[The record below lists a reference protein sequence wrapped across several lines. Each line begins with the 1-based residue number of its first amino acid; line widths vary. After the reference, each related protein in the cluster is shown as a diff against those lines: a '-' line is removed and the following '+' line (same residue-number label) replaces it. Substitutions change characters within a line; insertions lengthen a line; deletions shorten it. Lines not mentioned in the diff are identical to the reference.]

1 MKTKYILIFII
12 ALISSIFCSCT
23 KWIDLC
29 AYNRS
34 NDSIAVLCNIFENGV
49 HYPDTTMQ
57 KDTTVILSSGTKYNV
72 IENLLNFGK
81 VGPNERKVIWSDD
94 SNYPDIICVFI
105 LSQDTIN
112 KYPWEE
118 IRRTNNYLVRYDYT
132 REQLEGLDYTIEY
145 PPTSRMKDI
154 HMYPEFS
161 TFYKSN
167 E

>member
-1 MKTKYILIFII
+1 MGKFKNNSKEALRFLWVYNSADTMLPKEEYILPQKSQNKYKINDI
-12 ALISSIFCSCT
+12 LNKVDSEQSISLRLYEDYEKNTFPSKITF
-23 KWIDLC
+23 
-29 AYNRS
+29 
-34 NDSIAVLCNIFENGV
+34 
-49 HYPDTTMQ
+49 
-57 KDTTVILSSGTKYNV
+57 
-72 IENLLNFGK
+72 
-81 VGPNERKVIWSDD
+81 
-94 SNYPDIICVFI
+94 FI

-132 REQLEGLDYTIEY
+132 REQLESLNYTIEY

>member
-1 MKTKYILIFII
+1 MGKFKNNSKEALRFLWVYNSADTMLPKEEYILPQKSQNKYKINDI
-12 ALISSIFCSCT
+12 LNKVDSEQSISLRLYEDYE
-23 KWIDLC
+23 K
-29 AYNRS
+29 N
-34 NDSIAVLCNIFENGV
+34 
-49 HYPDTTMQ
+49 
-57 KDTTVILSSGTKYNV
+57 
-72 IENLLNFGK
+72 NFPSK
-81 VGPNERKVIWSDD
+81 ITF
-94 SNYPDIICVFI
+94 FI

-132 REQLEGLDYTIEY
+132 REQLEGLDYTIIY
-145 PPTSRMKDI
+145 PPTLGMRKI

>member
-1 MKTKYILIFII
+1 MLRWGNLKIILKKHYDSFGFII
-12 ALISSIFCSCT
+12 AQTQCYLKKKSQNKYKINDILNKVDSEQSISFRLYEDYEKNTFPSKITF
-23 KWIDLC
+23 
-29 AYNRS
+29 
-34 NDSIAVLCNIFENGV
+34 
-49 HYPDTTMQ
+49 
-57 KDTTVILSSGTKYNV
+57 
-72 IENLLNFGK
+72 
-81 VGPNERKVIWSDD
+81 
-94 SNYPDIICVFI
+94 FI

-132 REQLEGLDYTIEY
+132 REQLEGLGYTIIY
-145 PPTSRMKDI
+145 PPTLGMRKI